1 MMIDAWFKTRLN
13 ETEIHMTDARNEN
26 LPGSKDVDKH
36 PDTYAVAADP
46 ADLTRAPLI
55 VSQSR
60 AKTAP
65 SSTVESD
72 DSDDLDAD
80 DEEHESLPPPIS
92 RATDP
97 RMWLIIAS
105 VCAAL
110 IGISWLA
117 GAPQLALP
125 VPTTNGMM
133 IPELSLGDR
142 LGGALRTLVFVP
154 LATLAAVFGLLSL
167 AFIHQRPVGDVRALF
182 AKCLASV
189 TIAMLVWLV
198 PSEIRMIKQLLNV
211 LVVPLAATACW
222 VPMFR
227 LHPRDAAVAGGFALM
242 GMMLLVLGAWIV
254 VWSTGA

>member
-1 MMIDAWFKTRLN
+1 
-13 ETEIHMTDARNEN
+13 MTDEHDN
-26 LPGSKDVDKH
+26 DVH
-36 PDTYAVAADP
+36 PLQGAKNQVDPYAVEAESTGATRTPSIAPHVRASSAP
-46 ADLTRAPLI
+46 AP
-55 VSQSR
+55 
-60 AKTAP
+60 
-65 SSTVESD
+65 TVEAD
-72 DSDDLDAD
+72 DSDDMNDMDDMDDMDEDD
-80 DEEHESLPPPIS
+80 DESHASLPPPIS
-92 RATDP
+92 RAANP
-97 RMWLIIAS
+97 RMWLIVAA

-125 VPTTNGMM
+125 VPTNNGSM

-142 LGGALRTLVFVP
+142 VGGALRTLVFVP
-154 LATLAAVFGLLSL
+154 LATLAAVFGVLSL
-167 AFIHQRPVGDVRALF
+167 AFIHQRPVGDVPALF

-198 PSEIRMIKQLLNV
+198 PSEIRIVKQLLNV